1 MSPNSKRFIFEEDNA
16 LCVQKNW
23 KAVPSLEDLHRWSI
37 NADDMIFVENLEKA
51 FYVWKSSDGT
61 GSYAYSTF
69 KSFLCN

>member
-1 MSPNSKRFIFEEDNA
+1 MP
-16 LCVQKNW
+16 
-23 KAVPSLEDLHRWSI
+23 I

-61 GSYAYSTF
+61 GSYAYSTI